1 MAIPVLA
8 ANSYA
13 AAQKL
18 MEAGSPAT
26 SSTGGFSDLV
36 KQSIAAFE
44 GQARHADQQMSN
56 AISGHVDYV
65 SAVTAV
71 AETETAVETL
81 VAVRDKVIA
90 AYDDIMRM
98 TI

>member
-1 MAIPVLA
+1 MAIPSLA
-8 ANSYA
+8 ATSYA

-18 MEAGSPAT
+18 IEAGSASAP
-26 SSTGGFSDLV
+26 SSSGFSDLV
-36 KQSIAAFE
+36 KQSIAAFD
-44 GQARHADQQMSN
+44 GQAKMADQQMSN

-65 SAVTAV
+65 HAVTAV

-98 TI
+98 TV

>member
-1 MAIPVLA
+1 MAIPTLA

-13 AAQKL
+13 AAQSL
-18 MEAGSPAT
+18 LSSGAGAST
-26 SSTGGFSDLV
+26 SSTGFADLV
-36 KQSIAAFE
+36 KQSIAAVD
-44 GQARHADQQMSN
+44 GQAKAADQQMSN

-65 SAVTAV
+65 NAVTTV

-98 TI
+98 TV

>member
-18 MEAGSPAT
+18 VEAGSITAP
-26 SSTGGFSDLV
+26 SSGGFSDLV
-36 KQSIAAFE
+36 TQSIAAFE
-44 GQARHADQQMSN
+44 GQAKHADQQMSN

-81 VAVRDKVIA
+81 LAVRDKVIA

-98 TI
+98 TV

>member
-1 MAIPVLA
+1 MAIPMLA

-18 MEAGSPAT
+18 TGGASAST
-26 SSTGGFSDLV
+26 SSPTDFSDLV
-36 KQSIAAFE
+36 KQSIAAID
-44 GQARHADQQMSN
+44 GQAKLADQQMSN
-56 AISGHVDYV
+56 AVSGHVDYV
-65 SAVTAV
+65 NAVTAV
-71 AETETAVETL
+71 AETETAVQTL

>member
-1 MAIPVLA
+1 MAISA
-8 ANSYA
+8 FATNSYA

-18 MEAGSPAT
+18 LDGNAVASSGSGSFA
-26 SSTGGFSDLV
+26 DLV
-36 KQSIAAFE
+36 KQSVGTIDA
-44 GQARHADQQMSN
+44 QAKAADQTMMN
-56 AISGHVDYV
+56 AANGKVDFV
-65 SAVTAV
+65 QAVTTV
-71 AETETAVETL
+71 ADTESAVETL

>member
-1 MAIPVLA
+1 MAIPILA

-18 MEAGSPAT
+18 IEAGSISAP
-26 SSTGGFSDLV
+26 SSGAFSDLV

-44 GQARHADQQMSN
+44 GHAKHADLQISN
-56 AISGHVDYV
+56 AISGNVDYV

-98 TI
+98 TV

>member
-18 MEAGSPAT
+18 MEVGSVTAP
-26 SSTGGFSDLV
+26 SSGGFSDLV
-36 KQSIAAFE
+36 KQSMAAFE
-44 GQARHADQQMSN
+44 GQAKHADQQMSN

-98 TI
+98 TV